1 MNVARGDLLKLVNP
15 VAQSDTAQ
23 VRLARRLD
31 SLAGK
36 SIGFINTGKPMDE
49 HFLGEIEVLM
59 RADYPDIRVQHA
71 RKDFTSA
78 KPIAQELDGKVQAAV
93 NAWGD

>member
-1 MNVARGDLLKLVNP
+1 MNAARGDLLKLVNP
-15 VAQSDTAQ
+15 VAQSDTEQ

-31 SLAGK
+31 TLAGK
-36 SIGFINTGKPMDE
+36 TIGFINTGKPKVE

-78 KPIAQELDGKVQAAV
+78 KPIAHELEGKVQAAV

>member
-1 MNVARGDLLKLVNP
+1 MNVAHGDMLKLVNP
-15 VAQSDTAQ
+15 VAQSDAEQ

-31 SLAGK
+31 SLAGS
-36 SIGFINTGKPMDE
+36 SIGFINTGKPKVE
-49 HFLGEIEVLM
+49 YFLSEIELLM

-78 KPIAQELDGKVQAAV
+78 KPIAHELDGKVQAAV